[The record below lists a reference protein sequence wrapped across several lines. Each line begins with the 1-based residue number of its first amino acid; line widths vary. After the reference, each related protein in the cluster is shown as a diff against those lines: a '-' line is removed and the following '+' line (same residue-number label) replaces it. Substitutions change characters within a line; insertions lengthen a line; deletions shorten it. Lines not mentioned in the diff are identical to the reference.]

1 MMTLRV
7 LLAEDSPLFATVL
20 GELLSAQDDMELIA
34 VTDNGEDAVRLCL
47 ELRPD
52 LVLMDVQMPR
62 MDGLAATERI
72 MAQLPTPILVI
83 TSDPWR
89 GGSDLSFKALSAGA
103 LELIPKP
110 DHLPMSDAEQ
120 HELLSRIRLL
130 SQIPVIRHMRG
141 RRQPASAA
149 APASTPRVIAAEA
162 PPIIG
167 IVASTGGPRTLAALL
182 ALLPERFEAA
192 ILIVQHIIPGF
203 SEHLARWLHG
213 NTRLN
218 VQEARAGVRPQAG
231 HVYLA
236 PSEHHLEVSPTG
248 LLHVHDGPP
257 VRGHRPSGDRLLDSL
272 AQHAAASSIGLIL
285 SGMGDD
291 GAEGLGALRR
301 AGGITLAQEPAS
313 CVVPSMPQAA
323 ILSGAAQHIIEPADL
338 PDSLRQHALTLCR
351 RRR

>member
-1 MMTLRV
+1 MTLRI

-20 GELLSAQDDMELIA
+20 GELLSGEEDMDLIA

-47 ELRPD
+47 ALRPD

-72 MAQLPTPILVI
+72 MAQQPTPILVI
-83 TSDPWR
+83 TSDPWH

-103 LELIPKP
+103 LELIAKP
-110 DHLPMSDAEQ
+110 DHLPMSAAAKHD
-120 HELLSRIRLL
+120 LLSRIRLL

-141 RRQPASAA
+141 RH
-149 APASTPRVIAAEA
+149 APANSSKLAQHAPRSAPADG

-167 IVASTGGPRTLAALL
+167 IVASTGGPRTLATLL

-218 VQEARAGVRPQAG
+218 VQEARAHMSPQPG

-236 PSEHHLEVSPTG
+236 PSEHHLELSHAG
-248 LLHVHDGPP
+248 LLHVHDGPAL
-257 VRGHRPSGDRLLDSL
+257 RGHRPSGDLLFESL
-272 AQHAAASSIGLIL
+272 AQHAAANAIGLIL

-291 GAEGLGALRR
+291 GVEGLAALRA
-301 AGGITLAQEPAS
+301 AGGITLAQEPTS
-313 CVVPSMPQAA
+313 CVVPSMPLAA
-323 ILSGAAQHIIEPADL
+323 IQHGGVQHVLDPAEL
-338 PDSLRQHALTLCR
+338 PDALRQHALTLCR